1 MSQYKDAAIGD
12 TVHFWFAA
20 NLTTGAAGDGATPLY
35 DVRLAGAAA
44 GAAPVLSGTP
54 TLLSHADYTD
64 GLHEIAVA
72 ATEGNGFAAGNEYAV
87 FCTLTISTVNPAG
100 FVGSFKLV
108 ASGDTLHA
116 AAATLMDRILGTLDT
131 GTHKPQSGD
140 AYVKVNDGTIGLA
153 NLKAL
158 IDAIQADIG
167 DASAS
172 TLGSLYAILGN
183 AAASIA
189 SRLPAA
195 LDGSG
200 NMKSQVKGQDN
211 IDFGALQKESITAAV
226 PTTAQIKSA
235 MEAAGGYLAL
245 ILEDTGTILPG
256 TLSTIAG
263 YVDTEITQI
272 INAIAAL
279 TAPDNATIGNI
290 YTAIAHAT
298 YGLAALK
305 TLIDAIGAKTTNLP
319 ANPAAVGSQM
329 DLVNTPNATAIAALQ
344 NGLATSAAL
353 ALAKT
358 ILDHLATM
366 IELDGEVY
374 RLTVNALEMSPA
386 GEGGGNTIIFPVMQG
401 QVYTA
406 TAVQKRTVE
415 IIRGDTPTI
424 SFNLGADYT
433 GWTPYF
439 GAKSALADTT
449 YAINPK
455 SGSWVNAALGTG
467 TVELTATETATA
479 GQYYAEIELRRGESK
494 LTAMQY
500 LLTILEDVIK

>member
-1 MSQYKDAAIGD
+1 
-12 TVHFWFAA
+12 
-20 NLTTGAAGDGATPLY
+20 
-35 DVRLAGAAA
+35 
-44 GAAPVLSGTP
+44 
-54 TLLSHADYTD
+54 
-64 GLHEIAVA
+64 
-72 ATEGNGFAAGNEYAV
+72 
-87 FCTLTISTVNPAG
+87 
-100 FVGSFKLV
+100 
-108 ASGDTLHA
+108 
-116 AAATLMDRILGTLDT
+116 
-131 GTHKPQSGD
+131 
-140 AYVKVNDGTIGLA
+140 
-153 NLKAL
+153 
-158 IDAIQADIG
+158 
-167 DASAS
+167 
-172 TLGSLYAILGN
+172 
-183 AAASIA
+183 
-189 SRLPAA
+189 
-195 LDGSG
+195 
-200 NMKSQVKGQDN
+200 MKSQVKGQDN